1 MPANPLPLDAA
12 ARDELRAKAE
22 ALRAAITACPP
33 FKFTIEPHV
42 NGSAYLSDAQSEVW
56 QAFMALTYACTPD
69 VILALLAAV
78 ERGEAETARLE
89 PHQRDALAWSI
100 RYLRSGGTRPSP
112 KQIDWAWDGVC
123 ALTPSEVL
131 AYHAARAHPPIQ
143 ETDDAEN

>member
-1 MPANPLPLDAA
+1 MTSDTPPLDAPARA
-12 ARDELRAKAE
+12 ALRAKAE

-78 ERGEAETARLE
+78 ERGAEDTELTAHTVLQGLVGFIGSGENKRGRFPATLTE
-89 PHQRDALAWSI
+89 LSEDCND
-100 RYLRSGGTRPSP
+100 YL
-112 KQIDWAWDGVC
+112 
-123 ALTPSEVL
+123 
-131 AYHAARAHPPIQ
+131 AARSATPT
-143 ETDDAEN
+143 EGDDHA

>member
-1 MPANPLPLDAA
+1 MTSPSPLDAA

-78 ERGEAETARLE
+78 ERGAEDTARLRGLE
-89 PHQRDALAWSI
+89 RFACVIETRTSEGYQERFERDSDEEFA
-100 RYLRSGGTRPSP
+100 
-112 KQIDWAWDGVC
+112 DWLDFVIANTD
-123 ALTPSEVL
+123 ANQQDEL
-131 AYHAARAHPPIQ
+131 AARSATPT
-143 ETDDAEN
+143 EGDDHA

>member
-42 NGSAYLSDAQSEVW
+42 NGSAYLGDAQSEVW

-78 ERGEAETARLE
+78 ERGEAETALL
-89 PHQRDALAWSI
+89 RDLLKYVDDDAHSAALHGETDEIACAFGDRI
-100 RYLRSGGTRPSP
+100 RATL
-112 KQIDWAWDGVC
+112 
-123 ALTPSEVL
+123 
-131 AYHAARAHPPIQ
+131 AARAHPPIQ
-143 ETDDAEN
+143 ETDNGESR